1 MAYAI
6 PRVTPMVLHLPPM
19 ATKHRRIALTAD
31 PELEAAIAAA
41 RHQLGDAPESRLVR
55 ELALRGAR
63 ELEPDPMARIKAEF
77 EMEGIEWP
85 DESMGEYLRRGG
97 HPPGGGGGHPP
108 RRPPPPA
115 RAPPPP
121 PDDPY
126 RMTRILE
133 EVREDTV

>member
-6 PRVTPMVLHLPPM
+6 PRVTPLVLHLLPV

-41 RHQLGDAPESRLVR
+41 RRELGDAPESRLVR

-63 ELEPDPMARIKAEF
+63 DLEPDPLAGLRAKWEAE
-77 EMEGIEWP
+77 GVEWP
-85 DESMGEYLRRGG
+85 EESMGEYLRRVG
-97 HPPGGGGGHPP
+97 PPSGEVD
-108 RRPPPPA
+108 
-115 RAPPPP
+115 

>member
-1 MAYAI
+1 
-6 PRVTPMVLHLPPM
+6 M

-41 RHQLGDAPESRLVR
+41 RRELGDAPESRLVR
-55 ELALRGAR
+55 DLAIRGAR
-63 ELEPDPMARIKAEF
+63 DLEPDMLAQVRAEF
-77 EMEGIEWP
+77 QAEGIEWP
-85 DESMGEYLRRGG
+85 EESMGDYLRRTGLPSG
-97 HPPGGGGGHPP
+97 EVD
-108 RRPPPPA
+108 
-115 RAPPPP
+115 